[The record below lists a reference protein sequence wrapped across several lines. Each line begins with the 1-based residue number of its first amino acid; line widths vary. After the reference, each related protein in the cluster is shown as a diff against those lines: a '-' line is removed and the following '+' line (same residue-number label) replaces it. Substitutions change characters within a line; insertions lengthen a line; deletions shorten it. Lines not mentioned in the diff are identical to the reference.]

1 MNIPLLAGTVSTVL
15 FAASMLP
22 MLLKAVRNKDLESYS
37 VGNIATTNVANAV
50 HSFYVFDLP
59 AGPVWLLHSFYV
71 VASAL
76 MLLWCLRYRKVP
88 EDTHKEPIGEPVI
101 EGKKS

>member
-1 MNIPLLAGTVSTVL
+1 MNVPLLAGTISTVL

-22 MLLKAVRNKDLESYS
+22 MLLKAVRTKDLESYS

-59 AGPVWLLHSFYV
+59 AGPVWLLHSFYI

-88 EDTHKEPIGEPVI
+88 EDAQKESTGINN
-101 EGKKS
+101 